1 MNTPAPYVPNLRARI
16 RSGEFLVGTW
26 ISFLDPTVT
35 EALGGAGFDFLCP
48 DGEHGPI
55 GTAELLAIVVATRST
70 QTPVLYRVGA
80 NEPVRIMHALDSGAA
95 GVVVPQIRTVAD
107 AERAAAWCRYPPA
120 GLRGVAPRRLS
131 DYGRRAGA
139 YLAEANDGV
148 VCCLQIETREAFDA
162 LDAILAVEGV
172 DALLIGPNDFA
183 ASLGH
188 FDDLSH
194 PIVEAAIG
202 EVLARAT
209 AAGVPV
215 GIWTP
220 TIEVAIARRAQGFRF
235 VTVGSDAGFLVA
247 GADAAVRAVGSAG

>member
-1 MNTPAPYVPNLRARI
+1 MSTPAPYVPNLRARI
-16 RSGEFLVGTW
+16 RSGDFLVGTW
-26 ISFLDPTVT
+26 ISFVDPTVT
-35 EALGGAGFDFLCP
+35 EALAGAGFDFLCP

-55 GTAELLAIVVATRST
+55 GTPELLAIAVAARAT

-80 NEPVRIMHALDSGAA
+80 NEPARIMQALDGGAA

-131 DYGRRAGA
+131 DYGRSGHA
-139 YLAEANDGV
+139 YLARANDGV
-148 VCCLQIETREAFDA
+148 VCCLQVETREALDA
-162 LDAILAVEGV
+162 LDAILAVDGV

-188 FDDLSH
+188 FDDLDH
-194 PIVEAAIG
+194 PAVEAAIAK
-202 EVLARAT
+202 VLARAT
-209 AAGVPV
+209 GAGMPV

-220 TIEVAIARRAQGFRF
+220 DIEVALARRAQGFRF

-247 GADAAVRAVGSAG
+247 GADAAVRALGAPG